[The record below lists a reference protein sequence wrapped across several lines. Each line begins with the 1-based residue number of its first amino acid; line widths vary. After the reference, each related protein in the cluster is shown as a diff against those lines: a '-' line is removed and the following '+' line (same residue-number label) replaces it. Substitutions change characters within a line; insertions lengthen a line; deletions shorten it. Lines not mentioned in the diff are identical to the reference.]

1 MQAIIM
7 FGHGKYGEV
16 AEDCDVMNLGR
27 QVIYR
32 NGGIFRHPGK
42 VFSHSDGGDPSCLNF
57 IPYFHDL
64 AQAMIVFNG
73 EMPTEDQIDKAIMEA
88 RVSHP
93 WKFTNH

>member
-7 FGHGKYGEV
+7 FGHGKNGEV
-16 AEDCDVMNLGR
+16 AEDCSVMNLGR
-27 QVIYR
+27 QVVYR
-32 NGGIFRHPGK
+32 NEGISRHPGRI
-42 VFSHSDGGDPSCLNF
+42 FSHSDGADPSYLNF
-57 IPYFHDL
+57 TPSFHDS

-73 EMPTEDQIDKAIMEA
+73 EMPTEDQIDRAIRKA